1 MEAKWICG
9 LVGLAS
15 ALGMAVLFHHA
26 DASVGANVISLAQ
39 SIVTGAFGVAY
50 GHSLSKNGF
59 DPSKL
64 PPGSSQTDA
73 TITNIP
79 PIPVDP
85 TDAQKSFSEA

>member
-79 PIPVDP
+79 PAPIDSVTPAASP
-85 TDAQKSFSEA
+85 AE